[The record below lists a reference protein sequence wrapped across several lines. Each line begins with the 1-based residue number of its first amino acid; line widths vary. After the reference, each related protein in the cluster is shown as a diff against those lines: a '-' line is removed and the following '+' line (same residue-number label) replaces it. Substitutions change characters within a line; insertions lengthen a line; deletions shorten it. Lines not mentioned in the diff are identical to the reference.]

1 NAPILQVHGPCPRE
15 RTHGGLCGAVHTI
28 RREPFTADNGRIQD
42 DRGTVRHQR
51 QRLLHREKEAL
62 HIDVEDRVVEL
73 FGYRSEVGIPRY
85 AGIRE
90 HDIELALLPLD
101 LREEAI
107 EIAKVRHVSAYAGHI

>member
-1 NAPILQVHGPCPRE
+1 MSAFRQCHGPGPRE
-15 RTHGGLCGAVHTI
+15 PTHAGLCGAVDTM
-28 RREPFTADNGRIQD
+28 RREPCTADNGRIQD

-51 QRLLHREKEAL
+51 QCSLHREKEAL

-73 FGYRSEVGIPRY
+73 FGYRSEGGIPRY

-101 LREEAI
+101 LR
-107 EIAKVRHVSAYAGHI
+107 